1 MNDDSVKTVVYKSQ
15 QAAKQFA
22 EVFHRSSP
30 PSRSPPSLVLT
41 TRSWIR
47 RPVGI
52 NTWMILPPG
61 RWVPIPGAS
70 KFQISFRYIQT
81 LFLSNRWD
89 RPSSFV
95 VCRVLLM
102 HGLTDDTNRSSVP
115 LLTWPASNDRLRRHP
130 KTQAGCG

>member
-30 PSRSPPSLVLT
+30 PSLVLT

-61 RWVPIPGAS
+61 RWLPIPGSS
-70 KFQISFRYIQT
+70 KFQILYLWLYSDTISQQQVGQTIVFRG
-81 LFLSNRWD
+81 LSCLAN
-89 RPSSFV
+89 
-95 VCRVLLM
+95 
-102 HGLTDDTNRSSVP
+102 
-115 LLTWPASNDRLRRHP
+115 ARLDRRHKP
-130 KTQAGCG
+130 IVCPTSYLASV